1 MKPFHDMLAIPS
13 TPGKVQANR
22 TLHGKVVGHDVRS
35 AGAKPTRLC
44 FGRAFTLIELL
55 VVIAII
61 AILAA
66 LLLPMLSRAK
76 ASAWRANC
84 ASNLHQIGVALRMY
98 VDDFQKYPVFGNPF
112 PLPSPPDPRSIY
124 WDYKLL
130 SYSGNQRGVFICPA
144 PCGTN
149 NLSVDINWS
158 MTDGRGTHWPNRS
171 YGYNAAGVGVQIGP
185 LIDQY
190 GGSGILDSG
199 VLGLDPA
206 LEYFRPIYL
215 PESKVVAPADMIAVA
230 DYLSTTDDDNDGDLH
245 PDALYSLTFT
255 GAHHNGRA
263 NVLFCDV
270 HVEYAMTK
278 LFTVARERWNYDHQP
293 HPTAEP
299 YFPPH

>member
-1 MKPFHDMLAIPS
+1 MKPVAEMLTFTS
-13 TPGKVQANR
+13 TPGKGQAQAEK
-22 TLHGKVVGHDVRS
+22 TY
-35 AGAKPTRLC
+35 PTGCAAC
-44 FGRAFTLIELL
+44 FDRAFTLIELL

-84 ASNLHQIGVALRMY
+84 TCNLHQIGSALRMY
-98 VDDFQKYPVFGNPF
+98 VDDFQKYPVFGDPF
-112 PLPSPPDPRSIY
+112 LLPPPSDPRSIY
-124 WDYKLL
+124 WDIKLL
-130 SYSGNQRGVFICPA
+130 NYSGNQRGMFMCPA

-158 MTDGRGTHWPNRS
+158 VTDSRRILWPNRS
-171 YGYNAAGVGVQIGP
+171 YGYNAVGVGLLGGP
-185 LIDQY
+185 VIDQF
-190 GGSGILDSG
+190 GGSGS
-199 VLGLDPA
+199 LGLDQM
-206 LEYFRPIYL
+206 LEYGLRPGYL

-230 DYLSTTDDDNDGDLH
+230 DYLATADDDHDGDLH

-263 NVLFCDV
+263 NVVFCDA
-270 HVEYAMTK
+270 HVEYARTN

-293 HPTAEP
+293 HPGAMP
-299 YFPPH
+299 YFP

>member
-1 MKPFHDMLAIPS
+1 MKPVAEMLTFPS
-13 TPGKVQANR
+13 TPGKAQAKR
-22 TLHGKVVGHDVRS
+22 TLLGKLVGHDVRS
-35 AGAKPTRLC
+35 AGANSTSLWFC
-44 FGRAFTLIELL
+44 QAFTLIELL

-76 ASAWRANC
+76 ASAWRASC
-84 ASNLHQIGVALRMY
+84 AGNLHQIGSALRMY

-112 PLPSPPDPRSIY
+112 PLPPPPDPRSIY

-130 SYSGNQRGVFICPA
+130 SYSGNQRGVFMCPA

-158 MTDGRGTHWPNRS
+158 VTDSRRILWPNRS
-171 YGYNAAGVGVQIGP
+171 YGYNAAGVGLLDGPIGP
-185 LIDQY
+185 VVGQY
-190 GGSGILDSG
+190 GGSGS
-199 VLGLDPA
+199 LGLDPA

-230 DYLSTTDDDNDGDLH
+230 DYLATSDDDHDGDLH

-255 GAHHNGRA
+255 GAHHDGRA
-263 NVLFCDV
+263 NVVFCDA
-270 HVEYAMTK
+270 HVEYARTN
-278 LFTVARERWNYDHQP
+278 LFTATRERWNYDHQP
-293 HPTAEP
+293 HPRVTP
-299 YFPPH
+299 YFP